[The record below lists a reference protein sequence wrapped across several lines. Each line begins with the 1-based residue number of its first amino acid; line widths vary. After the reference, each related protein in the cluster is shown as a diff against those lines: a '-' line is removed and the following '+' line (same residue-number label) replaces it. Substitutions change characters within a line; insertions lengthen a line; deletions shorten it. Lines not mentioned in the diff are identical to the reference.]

1 MAKIDERIEALILP
15 VFDQEFEL
23 VDVEYA
29 KEGKDFYLRILVDK
43 IGDRIT
49 LDECTG
55 ISRKISAILDE
66 KDPIIEAYMLEVS
79 SPGID
84 RALKKPRDFDREKGK
99 EIELKL
105 YKAIDGQKE
114 FEGILQGLSDDDMV
128 SVEVNGNIISFNR
141 KEIAIIRLK
150 VKF

>member
-84 RALKKPRDFDREKGK
+84 RALKKTRDFDREKGK